1 MRVKKISSKGSIA
14 GTYLQLDTD
23 SFACGTLVVHDAGA
37 STTLFVAV
45 SESAPADDTGSLDLA
60 LGGAVYL
67 HNVTPNRVW
76 VKRSSGTNAVTARYI
91 VYV

>member
-1 MRVKKISSKGSIA
+1 MRIKKISSLGSIA

-23 SFACGTLVVHDAGA
+23 SFACGTLVVCDAG
-37 STTLFVAV
+37 SSGTMFVAV
-45 SESAPADDTGSLDLA
+45 SDSAPTGDTGSLDLA

-76 VKRSSGTNAVTARYI
+76 VKRSTGANAMTARYI